1 MRRNHVL
8 LSILILLQIS
18 VIKAVASSLPS
29 DPDRQDT
36 KADTF
41 YMDKVDEA
49 DKACAE
55 GKWQEAEQALLSA
68 LRAEPANPTNVMLM
82 SNLGIIRFNMG
93 QDSLA
98 LETLTDA
105 HAIAPASVTILA
117 NRARVLSAC
126 GYEEEAYHDYD
137 QILRLDSMEISARL
151 HHCLLALR
159 RHEFRTAKKDY
170 EFMENNFPNE
180 LETQIAG
187 ATVLSGTGDFSGA
200 IPCYTRILEKRKD
213 PEYYGARAYCYLLTG
228 ALQEASDDINTALEL
243 APDDGELYLYRA
255 ALNKMR
261 YRPADAEKDARKA
274 VELGVDKARA
284 AQFINSSSTGKQH

>member
-1 MRRNHVL
+1 MTSKHFIL
-8 LSILILLQIS
+8 TILILLQIS
-18 VIKAVASSLPS
+18 IVKTIAATLPS
-29 DPDRQDT
+29 ASDIQET
-36 KADTF
+36 KSDSF

-55 GKWQEAEQALLSA
+55 GKWREAEQALLSA
-68 LRAEPANPTNVMLM
+68 LKAEPANPTNVMLM

-98 LETLTDA
+98 IETLTDA
-105 HAIAPASVTILA
+105 HTIAPASVTILA

-126 GYEEEAYHDYD
+126 GYEEEAYHDYE
-137 QILRLDSMEISARL
+137 QILRLDSMEMSARL

-159 RHEFRTAKKDY
+159 RHEFRKAKKDY
-170 EFMENNFPNE
+170 EFMEKNFPDE

-187 ATVLSGTGDFSGA
+187 ATVLSGTGDFTGA

-228 ALQEASDDINTALEL
+228 ALQDASDDINAALEL

-261 YRPADAEKDARKA
+261 YRPADAENDARKA
-274 VELGVDKARA
+274 VELGVNKARA
-284 AQFINSSSTGKQH
+284 AQFINSSTSR